1 MVGCS
6 QGRTR
11 VSTCKSEKSDENR
24 HRELV
29 RKESS
34 HEQGRMIVR
43 KSLKADNLFN
53 SQASFGIIE
62 QFR

>member
-29 RKESS
+29 KESS
-34 HEQGRMIVR
+34 RKQGRMIVR
-43 KSLKADNLFN
+43 GSN
-53 SQASFGIIE
+53 SYSRG
-62 QFR
+62 